1 MLECFSCLTSNY
13 FFRAKEDTLS
23 KTKMLDYYK
32 EVLEQQNEP
41 PANYEAEIEARKEE
55 VIKELKEKKEPMQ
68 VNY

>member
-1 MLECFSCLTSNY
+1 
-13 FFRAKEDTLS
+13 
-23 KTKMLDYYK
+23 MLDYYK